1 MNAITASDAAHFMSR
16 YTLCMGAAPP
26 LMAVAHVATG
36 GGEVAVAVAVAAVQG
51 QWPTRANV
59 RATAVQTA
67 PSMPAGGACRHCRGL
82 LDTAHVVPPQRWRG
96 CWTCLP
102 SGGMAA
108 GRGEV
113 AAIDVVQMA
122 QLVCTCLCLCRS
134 VQFNR
139 TVHQQPGMN
148 PSLPRCQSG
157 LVQPVDTQ
165 PYLVRY
171 RHHHRVVNRT
181 GYDVLC
187 NLVLE

>member
-1 MNAITASDAAHFMSR
+1 MGAITASDAAHFMSR

-67 PSMPAGGACRHCRGL
+67 PSMPASGACRHCRGF
-82 LDTAHVVPPQRWRG
+82 LDTAHVVPPQRWCG
-96 CWTCLP
+96 CWTCLL

-122 QLVCTCLCLCRS
+122 QLVCTYLCLCRS

-139 TVHQQPGMN
+139 AVHQQPGHE
-148 PSLPRCQSG
+148 PFTPEVPVRTCATCRYTTLQVYSKGSQLTSLVYS
-157 LVQPVDTQ
+157 
-165 PYLVRY
+165 
-171 RHHHRVVNRT
+171 
-181 GYDVLC
+181 
-187 NLVLE
+187 